1 MEEKKNFIRVWKS
14 FDASE
19 VKKELLLIDDLYGTC
34 ANCKQLGLNYLKDKT
49 CPGCK
54 VVFKYVAT
62 NLKNLDDIKK
72 ILNRIESEKLNLTLI
87 EKDDYTISTA
97 KDAAKD
103 LFKF

>member
-1 MEEKKNFIRVWKS
+1 MEEKKNFIRVWNRL
-14 FDASE
+14 DASE

-34 ANCKQLGLNYLKDKT
+34 ANCKQLGLNYLKDKI

-54 VVFKYVAT
+54 AVFKYVAT

-72 ILNRIESEKLNLTLI
+72 ILNRIESEKLKLILI
-87 EKDDYTISTA
+87 EKEDYTISTA